1 MINDKSIIRDLLSE
15 NERFVNSALKNL
27 YFDLK
32 PIANKVILPN
42 GGGSDDVNEVLQE
55 GILSFY
61 SNLVLTSSIKIKNN
75 SIVNKSNQ
83 TVKISSYMYS
93 VFRNIWFSKL
103 RSLKLNTNIS
113 HLEIVQ
119 DDAIEDILDYENMF
133 EKKKEA
139 YFKSLIQLDEKC
151 KEILNMFWYQRLSF
165 NEIAIKM
172 RHSNSSTSKQIKSR
186 CQKKLKEMCKKELQN
201 A

>member
-1 MINDKSIIRDLLSE
+1 MLNDKSIISDLLSE
-15 NERFVNSALKNL
+15 NERLVNSALRNL

-32 PIANKVILPN
+32 PIADKIILPN
-42 GGGSDDVNEVLQE
+42 SGSSDDVSEVLQE

-103 RSLKLNTNIS
+103 RSLKLNANIS

-119 DDAIEDILDYENMF
+119 DDAIEDILDYENMY
-133 EKKKEA
+133 EKKK
-139 YFKSLIQLDEKC
+139 YSFSYLGYSIINISKYVVEK
-151 KEILNMFWYQRLSF
+151 F
-165 NEIAIKM
+165 
-172 RHSNSSTSKQIKSR
+172 
-186 CQKKLKEMCKKELQN
+186 
-201 A
+201 